1 MIYLLALGIFVVAY
15 LYGCFSTA
23 RIVAKSFRSLDI
35 YKVGTGLPDTE
46 NIFSN
51 ISRPLGVLV
60 GALDAAK
67 AYLFLVIVKF
77 LLDLLAGTGLIPGVE
92 AIAEPTFLLLYG
104 VGLLIGHC
112 LPITHKFKGGRG
124 IFTYTGLMLFFAPW
138 PMIIA
143 LLVALVLVTKYKQVR
158 FAQYMIVILPVVF
171 EVLFYS
177 FISNYRKAQPPY
189 FVGMMFGVALFMG
202 VLNFFVSKKLDEL

>member
-1 MIYLLALGIFVVAY
+1 MIYLIAFGVFVLAY

-23 RIVAKSFRSLDI
+23 RLVAKSFRSLNI
-35 YKVGTGLPDTE
+35 YKVGTGLADTE

-77 LLDLLAGTGLIPGVE
+77 LLDLLASTGWIPGVE
-92 AIAEPTFLLLYG
+92 AIAKPNFLLLYG
-104 VGLLIGHC
+104 LGVLLGHC
-112 LPITHKFKGGRG
+112 LPITHRFKGGRG
-124 IFTYTGLMLFFAPW
+124 IFTYAGFMFFFAPW
-138 PMIIA
+138 PMIIT
-143 LLVALVLVTKYKQVR
+143 LLVALVLVTKFKQVR
-158 FAQYMIVILPVVF
+158 FAQYMIVILPVIF
-171 EVLFYS
+171 EVLLYS
-177 FISNYRKAQPPY
+177 FVSNYRRAQPPY
-189 FVGMMFGVALFMG
+189 FLGMMLGVALFMG